1 MYGGGS
7 GGLEIIPHVPT
18 YVQYGIFFIG
28 FVLVTFSP
36 TVYGGGSGGLEII
49 PHVPTYIQYGIF
61 TLGLCL

>member
-1 MYGGGS
+1 MFNM
-7 GGLEIIPHVPT
+7 V
-18 YVQYGIFFIG
+18 FFIG

-49 PHVPTYIQYGIF
+49 PQPTYIQYGIF